1 MSLPLSKEQ
10 KKEIIH
16 SIRRFFNEKLELEL
30 SQVQAGF
37 LLKYFFHEI
46 APLAYNQGVED
57 AQKYLIRLAEAY
69 REPTF
74 RNP

>member
-1 MSLPLSKEQ
+1 MSLLIAKEQ

-16 SIRRFFNEKLELEL
+16 SIRRVFTERLELEL

-37 LLKYFFHEI
+37 LLEYFLHEI

-57 AQKYLIRLAEAY
+57 SQKYLIRLAED
-69 REPTF
+69 
-74 RNP
+74 